1 MIATLTRKR
10 LTARPGS
17 LAGRLV
23 LAAILWSVAT
33 LLVAGVIITS
43 LYRQT
48 VVSAFDERLSVYL
61 RTLVG
66 VLAGQNA
73 QGELSDPGNLG
84 EPRFELLYS
93 GWYWQVR
100 GGKDGPVVLASKSL
114 FGDELDMAKA
124 GDVHYAADG
133 ATAGALTSP
142 TGQSLRVLSRT
153 ITFAD
158 GQAMDILIAGD
169 AGEVASEIAAF
180 GTSVVLTLA
189 ALGFGLIAATLVQI
203 RWGLRPLDRV
213 RQALADLGSG
223 KQTRVSGTFPA
234 EIAPLVKELN
244 ALLQTNQEVIDRART
259 QVGNLA
265 HALKTPLSVI
275 LNEARTSKEPLA
287 GKVAEQATLMHR
299 QMSHYLDRAR
309 IAARVNVISA
319 SIEVAPVV
327 ARLARAMQRIY
338 GDRGISITTD
348 IPAAARFRG
357 EQQDLEEIIGNLADN
372 ACKWGRHAVVIS
384 GEYAPPEEGGAGGT
398 GDADGR
404 LVLRID
410 DDGPGLTESEIAA
423 AVARGNR
430 LDETQPGSGLGL
442 SIVSE
447 LAALYRG
454 EVRFSRSPAGGLRV
468 EVKLPAA

>member
-1 MIATLTRKR
+1 MVAL
-10 LTARPGS
+10 PSS

-23 LAAILWSVAT
+23 VAAILWSAAT
-33 LLVAGVIITS
+33 LLVAGIILTS

-66 VLAGQNA
+66 VLASQNPE
-73 QGELSDPGNLG
+73 GELTDPGNLG

-100 GGKDGPVVLASKSL
+100 AGKGGPVILASKSL
-114 FGDELDMAKA
+114 FGDELDAA
-124 GDVHYAADG
+124 RASDVHEGADG
-133 ATAGALTSP
+133 ATAGALDGP

-158 GQAMDILIAGD
+158 GRAFDILVGGD
-169 AGEVASEIAAF
+169 AGEVAAEIAAF

-189 ALGFGLIAATLVQI
+189 ALGFGLVAATLVQI

-223 KQTRVSGTFPA
+223 KQARISGSFPA
-234 EIAPLVKELN
+234 EIAPLVRELN
-244 ALLQTNQEVIDRART
+244 ALLQSNQEVIDRART

-299 QMSHYLDRAR
+299 QVGHYLDRAR
-309 IAARVNVISA
+309 IAAKLNVIGA

-327 ARLARAMQRIY
+327 ARLTRAMQRIY
-338 GDRGISITTD
+338 GDRGIAITAD
-348 IPAAARFRG
+348 VPAEARFRG
-357 EQQDLEEIIGNLADN
+357 EQQDLEEIVGNLADN
-372 ACKWGRHAVVIS
+372 ACKWGRRQVTITAD
-384 GEYAPPEEGGAGGT
+384 YAPPKGERSAGNL
-398 GDADGR
+398 DADAGR
-404 LVLRID
+404 LVIRID
-410 DDGPGLTESEIAA
+410 DDGPGLTEAEIVE
-423 AVARGNR
+423 AVARGKR

-442 SIVSE
+442 SIVTDLVS
-447 LAALYRG
+447 LYRG
-454 EVRFSRSPAGGLRV
+454 ETHFSRSSAGGLRV
-468 EVKLPAA
+468 AVTLPAA